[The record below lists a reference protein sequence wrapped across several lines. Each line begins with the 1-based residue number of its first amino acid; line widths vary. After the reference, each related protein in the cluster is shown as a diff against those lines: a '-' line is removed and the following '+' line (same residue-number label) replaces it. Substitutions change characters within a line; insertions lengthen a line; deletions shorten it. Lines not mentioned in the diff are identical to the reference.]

1 MGEVV
6 GDLLPLALAVAISP
20 IPVIAVI
27 LMLLAPRAGRTSAGF
42 LLGWIV
48 GIVVAA
54 VVFTALARFAGLG
67 AGGGPSTVA
76 SWIKIALGVVLV
88 GLAVRSWRSRPAGE
102 QEPVVP
108 KWMAA
113 IDTFTPAKACGLGF
127 LLSAV
132 NPKNLAMT
140 VAAGVTVGGG
150 ALPVGQIVVA
160 LAVFMVVA
168 ASTVAGPVAVY
179 AAAADRMTKPLEAL
193 RRRLV
198 RDNAVV
204 TAVLLLTI
212 GAVMLGKG
220 IGGLS

>member
-1 MGEVV
+1 MGDVI

-42 LLGWIV
+42 LLGWV
-48 GIVVAA
+48 AGIVVAT
-54 VVFTALARFAGLG
+54 VVFTVLADVAGLG
-67 AGGGPSTVA
+67 TGGGPSAAA
-76 SWIKIALGVVLV
+76 SWIKIALGLI
-88 GLAVRSWRSRPAGE
+88 LAALAARSWRSRPRGDE
-102 QEPVVP
+102 EPALP

-113 IDTFTPAKACGLGF
+113 IDTFTPAKAGGLGF

-140 VAAGVTVGGG
+140 IAAGVTAGG
-150 ALPVGQIVVA
+150 ASLPVGQIVVA
-160 LAVFMVVA
+160 LAVFTVVA
-168 ASTVAGPVAVY
+168 ASTVGGPVIVY
-179 AAAADRMTKPLEAL
+179 AAAADRITKRLESL
-193 RRRLV
+193 RGWLV

-212 GAVMLGKG
+212 GFVMLGKG
-220 IGGLS
+220 VGGLS